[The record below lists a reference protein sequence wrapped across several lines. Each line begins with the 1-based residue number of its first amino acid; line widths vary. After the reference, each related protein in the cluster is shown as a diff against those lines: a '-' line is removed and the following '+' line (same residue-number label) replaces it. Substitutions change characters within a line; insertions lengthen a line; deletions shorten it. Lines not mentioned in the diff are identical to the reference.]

1 MNQDLQNDEDQDEQT
16 GDSDDDDEK
25 QKDGPF
31 LSMIK
36 ENTKKLVGDG
46 TKKSRLDEI
55 GIEPPGLAIGA
66 LDSLDL
72 QGIKEKHKVDR

>member
-1 MNQDLQNDEDQDEQT
+1 
-16 GDSDDDDEK
+16 
-25 QKDGPF
+25 
-31 LSMIK
+31 MIK

-72 QGIKEKHKVDR
+72 